1 MSFRSLFLQSQ
12 RIAGKQPWIV
22 PKLTTS
28 TLHVSFSIRENL
40 LRIKSNTEYFKEQ
53 PLTLDYEEPYGYT
66 FPEKS
71 LMSGTSKEPMDPIM
85 MRGWLRCIKTL
96 FFKPEQSEGLRGAPA
111 SCKKCVYN
119 PDYNPEETVLLVD
132 LDNAH
137 LMTALEEKQIPYSEP
152 AYYDSIT
159 YANKFQWVGINLPT
173 RSALRVSGVGVR
185 LKN

>member
-66 FPEKS
+66 YPEKS

-85 MRGWLRCIKTL
+85 MRGWLRCVKTL
-96 FFKPEQSEGLRGAPA
+96 FFKA
-111 SCKKCVYN
+111 CVYN

-137 LMTALEEKQIPYSEP
+137 LMLALEEKQIPYSEP

-173 RSALRVSGVGVR
+173 RSALRVSGGR
-185 LKN
+185 C

>member
-1 MSFRSLFLQSQ
+1 M
-12 RIAGKQPWIV
+12 
-22 PKLTTS
+22 
-28 TLHVSFSIRENL
+28 
-40 LRIKSNTEYFKEQ
+40 Q

-96 FFKPEQSEGLRGAPA
+96 FFKPEQCEGLRGAPASLKPEQCEGLRGAPASLKPEQSEGLRGAPA

-137 LMTALEEKQIPYSEP
+137 LMRALEEKQIPYSEP

-159 YANKFQWVGINLPT
+159 YANKFQWVGVRGTPT
-173 RSALRVSGVGVR
+173 RSTLRVSGGSVLG
-185 LKN
+185 